1 VRRFL
6 LLCPLLLFVCAWQLP
21 AQTRAP
27 DLPANSRPFDF
38 YNRGPYRSDLPRPSE
53 FFGYETGDFLT
64 TFALYESLL
73 REYQKRSD
81 RLRVFTIGKTP
92 EHRSQYIL
100 AISSP
105 SNLARLNEIKDQLGS
120 LIDPRKLRAGPELDQ
135 LIQKLPIVVWLSYS
149 IHGSESAAFEAGI
162 QVLYQLVASNDP
174 ALRDALDHT
183 LILINPCQNP
193 DGHERFATWYNAHGA
208 GRQEQYAYEHQEPWS
223 ITGRLNHNFF
233 DLNRDLI
240 SLSQPESEAATRA
253 LLEWHPQVLADHHG
267 QTKAYFFPPP
277 ALPINPNLPEK
288 ITIKWLETFGKS
300 NASAFDKY
308 AWPYF
313 VRERFDLF
321 YPGYWDS
328 WSSLHGATGMTYET
342 DGGGPLGY
350 KWRREDGT
358 LLTLREGIAKHVT
371 ASLATVLVAAANREA
386 RLRDYRDFFETTL
399 RELKRKFYL
408 VPGKDPQDATELVS
422 LLMKQGIEVS
432 RTNADLKLL
441 KATNYFGDAP
451 GEKTIPAGSFVVD
464 TAQPYGRMATALLET
479 ETPEDS
485 EFLKRQEALRKANEA
500 KGSEEAKQDYEFYD
514 VTAWSLPLA
523 MGVEAYSSDE
533 PIRADMKAV
542 AAASKP
548 NLAVGSA
555 QQAPTDSST
564 TSRIEPGVAYVF
576 EPSSIRAMRMAIYL
590 LQQGYRLDTSNEA
603 FRAEGKEMP
612 RGTFILWAE
621 RNPSNLQEIL
631 TDLSEKYE
639 VTVQSIHSSFSDSNH
654 RGIASEA
661 SFSLKAPKIAILAD
675 EPVEQT
681 SYGLFLFLLEQKCGL
696 DVVPVSLENLTPDVL
711 GQINVLIL
719 PDGQASRYKKVFE
732 ETQLGDLREWVSHG
746 GVLVCIG
753 GASEFAA
760 DPDTKLTP
768 SRTVGSEDRPDSST
782 DKPPAETRQKSD
794 HSAPQKK
801 ESSNPKPI
809 DVPGSIVKAKVN
821 RNHFLTIGYD
831 SDTLPLLIQGDIFL
845 KPSETGANVLTFEG
859 DKLRISGFFWE
870 GNTEQLLRGSAALID
885 EPVDAGNVILFN
897 FEPGFRMIWS
907 STVRL
912 LLNAIVY
919 GPSQTPKSDD

>member
-1 VRRFL
+1 VRRSLLLSTFL
-6 LLCPLLLFVCAWQLP
+6 LLICTWRFQAQIHAPNLP
-21 AQTRAP
+21 A
-27 DLPANSRPFDF
+27 DSRRFEF
-38 YNRGPYRSDLPRPSE
+38 YNRGPYRSDLPRPSD

-73 REYQKRSD
+73 REYQKTSD

-105 SNLARLNEIKDQLGS
+105 SNLAHLNEIKDQLGS
-120 LIDPRKLRAGPELDQ
+120 LIDPRKLKAGPELDQ

-162 QVLYQLVASNDP
+162 QVLYQLIASNDP

-240 SLSQPESEAATRA
+240 SLSQPESEAATKA
-253 LLEWHPQVLADHHG
+253 FLEWHPQVLADHHG
-267 QTKAYFFPPP
+267 QTKEYFFPPS

-288 ITIKWLETFGKS
+288 ITIKWLEVFGKS
-300 NASAFDKY
+300 NASAFDKDG
-308 AWPYF
+308 WPYF

-350 KWRREDGT
+350 RWRREDGT
-358 LLTLREGIAKHVT
+358 LLTLRDGIAKHVT
-371 ASLATVLVAAANREA
+371 AGLATVLVAAADREA

-399 RELKRKFYL
+399 KELKRKFYL
-408 VPGKDPQDATELVS
+408 VPGKDPQDASELVS
-422 LLMKQGIEVS
+422 LLLKQGIEVAH
-432 RTNADLKLL
+432 TNADIKLL
-441 KATNYFGDAP
+441 KASNYFGDPP

-500 KGSEEAKQDYEFYD
+500 KGSEEAKQDYEFFD

-523 MGVEAYSSDE
+523 MGVEAYFTDE
-533 PIRADMKAV
+533 PIRAEITTV
-542 AAASKP
+542 SASSA
-548 NLAVGSA
+548 NLPGETAKHV
-555 QQAPTDSST
+555 PPECPI
-564 TSRIEPGVAYVF
+564 TSRIDPGVAYAF
-576 EPSSIRAMRMAIYL
+576 APSSIRAMRMAIHL
-590 LQQGYRLDTSNEA
+590 LRQGYRLDTSNEA
-603 FRAEGKEMP
+603 FRAEGKDMP
-612 RGTFILWAE
+612 RGSFILWEE
-621 RNPSNLQEIL
+621 RNPSNLHEVL
-631 TDLSEKYE
+631 TNLGEKYE
-639 VTVQSIHSSFSDSNH
+639 VTVQSIHSSFPDGNR

-661 SFSLKAPKIAILAD
+661 DFSLKAPKVAVLAD
-675 EPVEQT
+675 EPVKQT
-681 SYGLFLFLLEQKCGL
+681 SYGLMLFLLEQKCGL
-696 DVVPVSLENLTPDVL
+696 EVVPVSLGNLTTDVL

-719 PDGQASRYKKVFE
+719 PDGEAAHYKNAFE
-732 ETQLGDLREWVSHG
+732 ENQLGDLREWVSHG

-768 SRTVGSEDRPDSST
+768 SRTVGNEEKADSST
-782 DKPPAETRQKSD
+782 EKQPPETRQRPD
-794 HSAPQKK
+794 HPSSQKK
-801 ESSNPKPI
+801 ESINPKPI
-809 DVPGSIVKAKVN
+809 DVPGSIVKATAN
-821 RNHFLTIGYD
+821 RDHFLTIGYD
-831 SDTLPLLIQGDIFL
+831 SDTLSLLVQGNVFL

-859 DKLRISGFFWE
+859 DKLKISGFFWE
-870 GNTEQLLRGSAALID
+870 GNTEQLLRGSSALID
-885 EPVDAGNVILFN
+885 EPIDAGNVILFN
-897 FEPGFRMIWS
+897 FEPGFRMIWT
-907 STVRL
+907 STIRL

-919 GPSQTPKSDD
+919 GPSQPHKSDD